1 MTKYRAVSDTGK
13 RSPVTESREEL
24 DRWSSREVTTGAAET
39 VWQYA
44 IQPQAPNPH
53 PRGDRQE
60 LVGRYE
66 RPRGAGA

>member
-1 MTKYRAVSDTGK
+1 MTMTKYRAVTGK
-13 RSPVTESREEL
+13 RSPVTESRAEL
-24 DRWSSREVTTGAAET
+24 DAWSSQEVTTGAADV

-44 IQPQAPNPH
+44 IWPQSPNPH